1 MAKVK
6 IQGHASGT
14 GVLTVTAPNT
24 STDRTITLPDS
35 TGTLLSSEGAVTIN
49 DSGADVD
56 FRVEGS
62 GAANALFVQGSDGKV
77 GIGTNSPTSVFE
89 ISGTGA
95 QYSKVANGSNK
106 AYMGVAGDN
115 KAYFGSFSAT
125 DVVLAHGTSNKW
137 TLNSSGNLFPA
148 ATSQGIVLGNT
159 SDVAANRL
167 DDYEEGTFTT
177 TANAGSG
184 TITLVSSQDL
194 GAYVKIGSLVHWSLH
209 IGVSST
215 SSASGDLYFTLPF
228 TLGNFGE
235 TAGEGSFACWVWAA
249 TTGDSGTWVGWVE
262 RGSNRAYLR
271 RGIGTQP
278 GTSANLMTGG
288 TEIRMSGT
296 FRTA

>member
-6 IQGHASGT
+6 IQGNASGT

-167 DDYEEGTFTT
+167 DDYEEGTWTVGLRGSAT
-177 TANAGSG
+177 SGNHTYHGRNGYYTKVGNAVHIQGGVHLNAIG
-184 TITLVSSQDL
+184 TLDGNV
-194 GAYVKIGSLVHWSLH
+194 YVTG
-209 IGVSST
+209 
-215 SSASGDLYFTLPF
+215 LPF
-228 TLGNFGE
+228 TTGTSGSAFSFSYGGGMSIN
-235 TAGEGSFACWVWAA
+235 AGTVPVGYSVSGVTEFYIRAWDV
-249 TTGDSGTWVGWVE
+249 TSGTTDLNQSE
-262 RGSNRAYLR
+262 TPS
-271 RGIGTQP
+271 GTQ
-278 GTSANLMTGG
+278 
-288 TEIRMSGT
+288 IIFSGT
-296 FRTA
+296 YFV

>member
-6 IQGHASGT
+6 IQGNASGT

-95 QYSKVANGSNK
+95 QYAKVANGSNK

-167 DDYEEGTFTT
+167 DDYEEGTWTASLQGANQSGMNTT
-177 TANAGSG
+177 GYYT
-184 TITLVSSQDL
+184 
-194 GAYVKIGSLVHWSLH
+194 KIGRQVFFQWYSGGMT
-209 IGVSST
+209 I
-215 SSASGDLYFTLPF
+215 SSASGPAKVTGLPF
-228 TLGNFGE
+228 TSSNASSAYGLFIYLHGNGVD
-235 TAGEGSFACWVWAA
+235 GGS
-249 TTGDSGTWVGWVE
+249 
-262 RGSNRAYLR
+262 
-271 RGIGTQP
+271 
-278 GTSANLMTGG
+278 TGG
-288 TEIRMSGT
+288 YVQDVDTT
-296 FRTA
+296 FRFVDTNNITDASYVNGTKYIMVSGSYFVS

>member
-1 MAKVK
+1 MSKVK
-6 IQGHASGT
+6 IQGNASGT

-95 QYSKVANGSNK
+95 QYAKVANGSNK

-167 DDYEEGTFTT
+167 DDYEEG
-177 TANAGSG
+177 SG
-184 TITLVSSQDL
+184 TSSQIAVKL
-194 GAYVKIGSLVHWSLH
+194 GSTALTVSGAGYKYTKIGNIVHFQFEFRITNLN
-209 IGVSST
+209 GASSGT
-215 SSASGDLYFTLPF
+215 FSVGLPF
-228 TLGNFGE
+228 TTITNGYSAGALRIYDGAVDGNEFIG
-235 TAGEGSFACWVWAA
+235 ADSNSNVLYLARRVNN
-249 TTGDSGTWVGWVE
+249 SGTANVTAT
-262 RGSNRAYLR
+262 NNAYYF
-271 RGIGTQP
+271 GQITYI
-278 GTSANLMTGG
+278 TS
-288 TEIRMSGT
+288 
-296 FRTA
+296 